1 MSSREAERAA
11 PTVPTAANDVAQ
23 ILEGMRQ
30 GEEEPALQIERNARK
45 DTYSF
50 KRRGNELQYRFNAE
64 VADKVAAAAS
74 LIEKVETTSI
84 RSKELLDRVARDL
97 SGWLLT
103 REGEDWG
110 GGREKRMEKAENRA
124 ERKLAKKRKIKEARM
139 KDNVGAKWAI
149 PPSTLW
155 PFPAKGADAMK
166 EAGTSLKPPPQFPA
180 GTCFECGGP
189 QPLEEGMP
197 KVA

>member
-1 MSSREAERAA
+1 MSSGEAERAA

-30 GEEEPALQIERNARK
+30 GEEEPALRIERNARK

-97 SGWLLT
+97 
-103 REGEDWG
+103 
-110 GGREKRMEKAENRA
+110 
-124 ERKLAKKRKIKEARM
+124 
-139 KDNVGAKWAI
+139 
-149 PPSTLW
+149 
-155 PFPAKGADAMK
+155 
-166 EAGTSLKPPPQFPA
+166 
-180 GTCFECGGP
+180 C
-189 QPLEEGMP
+189 
-197 KVA
+197 